1 MSKMPKNDEHI
12 NLSAFNVLKHEIWIP
27 NRNFGC
33 LDFGFAGCNLHLQN
47 VEFRRATTETHPKG
61 PSGHKQ
67 GHSIPPRLKLYQK
80 STKKNIRLHHFC
92 ARHFVGII
100 HYQGIKQFQIA
111 IAELQCKKVLLHHL
125 WCLGL
130 LLAPDSDKKRTTSG
144 CPLSAAMERGVL
156 PFSVVPRP
164 FVGTRLRQKT
174 DNFRVLILSSN
185 VKRR

>member
-80 STKKNIRLHHFC
+80 STKKTSVSTIFAPGTLLESFTTKESNNFKLLLLSCNVKRCCYIICGASAFC
-92 ARHFVGII
+92 WHPTPTKNGQLQGA
-100 HYQGIKQFQIA
+100 HYQ
-111 IAELQCKKVLLHHL
+111 LLWREVFFRSL

-144 CPLSAAMERGVL
+144 CSFSAA
-156 PFSVVPRP
+156 
-164 FVGTRLRQKT
+164 T
-174 DNFRVLILSSN
+174 
-185 VKRR
+185 